1 MNVISPTLLDERLA
15 LSPSEVA
22 QLLGLSVSTV
32 TRMIRVGELRATK
45 TNRRLLVPV
54 DEVRRLAGI
63 AA

>member
-1 MNVISPTLLDERLA
+1 MDAISPTLLNERLA
-15 LSPSEVA
+15 LSPGEVA

-32 TRMIRVGELRATK
+32 TRMIRDGELKATK

-54 DEVRRLAGI
+54 HEVRRLAGM

>member
-1 MNVISPTLLDERLA
+1 MNAISPTLLDERLA

-32 TRMIRVGELRATK
+32 TRMIRGGELRATK
-45 TNRRLLVPV
+45 THRRLLVPV

-63 AA
+63 AT